1 MAEEDTQAARL
12 HKDAI
17 VIDGCSFF
25 SKGWHERLE
34 VSGVTA
40 LQMTV
45 PWPWDDARTAIR
57 RYSEYYAIVRDEPRL
72 NIVLTADDI
81 KRNKAEGRVGFILG
95 CQNAQILEDD
105 PSLVEVFARL
115 GVRVIQLAYN
125 SRNLL
130 ADGCLESNDAGLSR
144 LGRTMIQEM
153 NRHGIQVDLSHTG
166 ERSSREAIELSEKPC
181 IISHAN
187 PRTRSEN
194 PRNISDDLIKACAE
208 AGGVI
213 GVTPY
218 APINWTGG
226 DAPPTLQDVVDHAEY
241 LADLVGAEHIS
252 FGTDSEATPGAYP
265 AAVTNHLS
273 SSFPEPT
280 ASFRAKH
287 PGLRK
292 TVGFESME
300 NLPEFTAALLARG
313 WSEDDV
319 RGVLGL
325 NLLRVYGQ
333 NWGAA

>member
-1 MAEEDTQAARL
+1 MTEAVSSAATL
-12 HKDAI
+12 HNDAI
-17 VIDGCSFF
+17 IIDGCSFF
-25 SKGWHERLE
+25 SKGWHERLAI
-34 VSGVTA
+34 SGVTA
-40 LQMTV
+40 MQMTV

-57 RYSEYYAIVRDEPRL
+57 RYTEYYALVRDEPRL

-81 KRNKAEGRVGFILG
+81 ERDKAEGRVGFILG
-95 CQNAQILEDD
+95 SQNAQMLEDD
-105 PSLVEVFARL
+105 AGLVEVFARL

-130 ADGCLESNDAGLSR
+130 ADGCLETNDAGLSR
-144 LGRTMIQEM
+144 LGRTVIKEM

-166 ERSSREAIELSEKPC
+166 ERSSLEAIELSEKPC

-187 PRTRSEN
+187 PRARSEN

-226 DAPPTLQDVVDHAEY
+226 DSPPRLQDVVDHADY
-241 LADLVGAEHIS
+241 LANLVGPEHIS

-265 AAVTNHLS
+265 LAVTSHLA

-280 ASFRAKH
+280 ALFRAKH
-287 PGLRK
+287 PGVRK

-300 NLPEFTAALLARG
+300 NLSAFTAALLDRG
-313 WSEDDV
+313 WSEADV

-325 NLLRVYGQ
+325 NLLRVYRQ